1 MNKNDRT
8 QFESIL
14 TVIAEAFDKQ
24 LSGSQ
29 LDLYFL
35 ALQDLTLEQFKKAGN
50 IIIQTARFFPK
61 PVDFREAVKGTV
73 LDKTTQAVLQFENA
87 VRRHGYYASVIF
99 EDKIIHACVE
109 ALGGWQE
116 IYQDWGYENWTW
128 VKKDFEKHYEYFL
141 KYPPSNIPEK
151 LIGFHEQ
158 NNSSRGYL
166 DDIPEPV
173 LIGDGRQTEIS
184 DGEKKQ
190 IAGVI
195 NRQ

>member
-1 MNKNDRT
+1 
-8 QFESIL
+8 
-14 TVIAEAFDKQ
+14 
-24 LSGSQ
+24 
-29 LDLYFL
+29 
-35 ALQDLTLEQFKKAGN
+35 
-50 IIIQTARFFPK
+50 
-61 PVDFREAVKGTV
+61 
-73 LDKTTQAVLQFENA
+73 
-87 VRRHGYYASVIF
+87 
-99 EDKIIHACVE
+99 
-109 ALGGWQE
+109 
-116 IYQDWGYENWTW
+116 
-128 VKKDFEKHYEYFL
+128 L